1 MNFDISKLGFRSFI
15 ILQLLLV
22 IAIVII
28 GALIVNHNQRT
39 TFHEKQ
45 ALEDNLNTNIELAD
59 KLIFETNAQLSLFK
73 DLLIQGKNTTY
84 YYNILE
90 KYYQEER
97 HILEDF
103 NALEKRYEKSHLGE
117 HNGLGMIVQTIQQ
130 TQEEYVA
137 LAKHLRKAIGIFN
150 STDIDAASATDDFI
164 GERDQSLINSLDY
177 TRALI
182 VQKNKEELAH
192 LDGHL
197 AEEQFIVLFITSIL
211 TLVVVYILY
220 RYMDNRVTK
229 PIQSMLKM
237 TGKLYQPGQS
247 TNAVPNLEAL
257 QKMLLRNI
265 NHVEQIL
272 NSAGEAIYAVD
283 QNGLC
288 TYANPA
294 CAQTMGYGN
303 ADLLVGTNM
312 HELIHHHYEDGR
324 LHPVEQCPI
333 DRTTLTSKP
342 AYDDKD
348 VFWHKDGYAIP
359 VEYHSYPIIDK
370 GHAIGSVVTFTDISE
385 RKQRERELN
394 QFRNTLDKTLD
405 CVFMFTADTL
415 RFIYVNQGAIDQ
427 HGYSYEEMLQM
438 TPYDIKPNLNEKQF
452 RDFIRP
458 MLEGDKDFV
467 FFETVHRH
475 KDGHDI
481 PVEIGLQL
489 ARQGGGDDRFVA
501 VVRDISERK
510 KSELELAK
518 YRDHLEELVEER
530 TRELHNAQDELVRKE
545 RLATLGQLTATVS
558 HELRNPLGAIRPS
571 LFIIE
576 RITESLSNDKLRNAV
591 ERVDRNIARCDHII
605 DELLDF
611 TRITELE
618 VLPVEM
624 DNLIDTVIN
633 EQAIPPAINIERE
646 AGLGDETIKIDANRF
661 RRAFINVFENAI
673 HALLRNES
681 TEDYIDNASLQIK
694 SAHNNDR
701 IEISVTDN
709 GYGIP
714 EEVMKKIF
722 EPLFSTKGFGVGLGM
737 PTVKQIMEQH
747 RGGIE
752 IQSTQ
757 GQGTTVTLWLPATI
771 NKQEEAA

>member
-1 MNFDISKLGFRSFI
+1 MNSDISKLGFRTFI
-15 ILQLLLV
+15 ILQLMLV

-39 TFHEKQ
+39 TFQEKQ
-45 ALEDNLNTNIELAD
+45 TLIDSLDINTELAEE
-59 KLIFETNAQLSLFK
+59 LITDTNAQLSLFK
-73 DLLIQGKNTTY
+73 DLLIQGKNTNY

-90 KYYQEER
+90 RYYEEER
-97 HILEDF
+97 HILNDF
-103 NALEKRYEKSHLGE
+103 NLLEKRYNNSHLRQ

-130 TQEEYVA
+130 TREEYVA
-137 LAKHLRKAIGIFN
+137 LAKHLRKAIVIFN

-164 GERDQSLINSLDY
+164 GDRDQSLLSSLDNM
-177 TRALI
+177 RALI
-182 VQKNKEELAH
+182 VQKNKEEIAH
-192 LDGHL
+192 LDEHL
-197 AEEQFIVLFITSIL
+197 AEEQFIVLFVTSIL
-211 TLVVVYILY
+211 TLIAVVILY
-220 RYMDNRVTK
+220 RYMDSRVTK
-229 PIQSMLKM
+229 PIQAMLKM
-237 TGKLYQPGQS
+237 TGKLYQSEQS
-247 TNAVPNLEAL
+247 SDAIASLDTL
-257 QKMLLRNI
+257 QRILDRNI
-265 NHVEQIL
+265 NHIEQIL

-283 QNGLC
+283 HHGVC

-294 CAQTMGYGN
+294 CAQTLGYDSAN
-303 ADLLVGTNM
+303 LLVGNNM

-324 LHPVEQCPI
+324 LHTVEECPI
-333 DRTTLTSKP
+333 DRTTLTSQP
-342 AYDDKD
+342 AYDDMD

-370 GHAIGSVVTFTDISE
+370 GHTIGSVVTFTDITD
-385 RKQRERELN
+385 RKERERELN

-415 RFIYVNQGAIDQ
+415 KFIYVNQGAIDQ
-427 HGYSYEEMLQM
+427 HGYSRDEMLQM
-438 TPYDIKPNLNEKQF
+438 TPYDIKPQFNEKQF

-458 MLEGDKDFV
+458 MLEGENDFV
-467 FFETVHRH
+467 FFETVHQH
-475 KDGHDI
+475 KDGHEM

-489 ARQGGGDDRFVA
+489 VRQGGGDDRFVA
-501 VVRDISERK
+501 VVRDITDRK
-510 KSELELAK
+510 KAEYELAK

-576 RITESLSNDKLRNAV
+576 RITESMDNEKLKNAV

-624 DNLIDTVIN
+624 DSLIDTVIN
-633 EQAIPPAINIERE
+633 EQVVPAAVKIERE

-673 HALLRNES
+673 HAMLKDES
-681 TEDYIDNASLQIK
+681 TDDYIDNASLQIK
-694 SAHNNDR
+694 SIHNNDR

-714 EEVMKKIF
+714 DDVMKKIF

-747 RGGIE
+747 CGGIE
-752 IQSTQ
+752 IQSTA
-757 GQGTTVTLWLPATI
+757 GQGTTVTLWLPHSM
-771 NKQEEAA
+771 NKHEEAA